1 MKPRNKVWDFIQT
14 FLIFFTLVAFVITC
28 CFFLFLHNI
37 EIPRGMLDDAAKLTF
52 LNVLILTLIFSAGDI
67 YRRKKTVDEPVQ
79 QIQEALDQIT
89 AGDFTVRLDPGTG
102 YHSFS
107 RVMESINRMTQEL
120 GSVETLRTD
129 FIANVSHEMKTP
141 LAVMRNYG
149 TLLQSPD
156 LSEEERIRYAKAIT
170 DGSRRLGELMTNIL
184 KLNRLENQQIY
195 PQAREY
201 DLGEQLCRC
210 LLQFESRWEEND
222 IEIDTDIAEDVTI
235 RMDEELLE
243 LVWNNLLSN
252 AFKFTEPGGK
262 VSLKLSAE
270 NGFATV
276 SVSDTGCGMS
286 PEVGAHIFEKFYQG
300 DTSHATAGNGLGLAL
315 VKRIIDITGGTISVS
330 STPGVGSTFTVRLG
344 GVV

>member
-195 PQAREY
+195 PQARE
-201 DLGEQLCRC
+201 
-210 LLQFESRWEEND
+210 
-222 IEIDTDIAEDVTI
+222 
-235 RMDEELLE
+235 
-243 LVWNNLLSN
+243 
-252 AFKFTEPGGK
+252 
-262 VSLKLSAE
+262 
-270 NGFATV
+270 
-276 SVSDTGCGMS
+276 
-286 PEVGAHIFEKFYQG
+286 
-300 DTSHATAGNGLGLAL
+300 
-315 VKRIIDITGGTISVS
+315 
-330 STPGVGSTFTVRLG
+330 
-344 GVV
+344 